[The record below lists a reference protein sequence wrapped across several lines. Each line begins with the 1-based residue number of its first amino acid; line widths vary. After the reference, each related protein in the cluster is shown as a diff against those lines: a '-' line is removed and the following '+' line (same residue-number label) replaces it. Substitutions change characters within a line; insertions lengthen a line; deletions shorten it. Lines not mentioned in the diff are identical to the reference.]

1 MSEQKLT
8 DEQRFKEDKMMR
20 MLFGQGMDRM
30 DRDGFDGSKQE
41 HHIFMEVF
49 SVTSVDTASN
59 HNIALNTMDLQKDE
73 GSQSKL
79 VESSNCESSVLTSSF
94 STKDSSGEASQPACV
109 YARQVSGSRCFADIS
124 SCCGVADPYDADIK
138 CMKVSSIE
146 QQNHKSIMQSYSLSV
161 TGDDLLDLDR
171 SQNSSSMLMQRQQQS
186 PCLVIET
193 CSHDILSSC
202 YLSKTN
208 KEIDGSDDMD
218 DGNALDIE
226 CKSQDIRD
234 DKIIIEAKSV
244 TSPVSQESFAS
255 GLLVVNAAAAP
266 AETPGVPIHM
276 KHIVEESSILNSGST
291 DVASKRALI
300 RELPER
306 LRLHTNR
313 LLTDAGWKIE
323 PRVRSD
329 RTKLASYYIAPKEK
343 LVVTSLSQ
351 AWKACGRRLYSSA
364 MDSELED
371 NGREWTNID
380 RFWSDLTDTLFYV
393 EENTQSTKISISLL
407 KRWQLLDPFVAVVC
421 INRKV
426 GVLREGKSLKAVSS
440 ATFILSE
447 DGNTILAGESKD
459 RVIKLAT
466 LDSNSVS
473 YLNYN
478 VLPASQLD
486 HEFGVTEVSRNQQ
499 RIHNCHDLQNS
510 SRPKQQKRKFSC
522 SAGTQGK
529 NVKSLA
535 ACSGNGLHGTK
546 CSHHVSCED
555 SSSPNYAVNGADTS
569 FAVKDSFSNP
579 IDGLLAQDSLAPV
592 LETLPTD
599 ALAPFL
605 KTSPTDDSNACKSAS
620 TDKSLFLQES
630 NVPSS
635 SNAEHLVGNGPCD
648 CKPNRKG
655 FKEARQQRTVIS
667 AKRRVYGKHLTK
679 SVRCDRLDLLSHENT
694 ANIIVVVD
702 ERLATQPSDL
712 IPGCEDGLLA
722 SNIHSDI
729 ITEKVAIKASESKD
743 QNFSVNQV
751 SDSGK
756 KVHKKSKK
764 ISEIRASKVD
774 GTNDEK
780 SMEALNFRFDDRSN
794 DYTETQCNQEDSQTL
809 AFESTL
815 GCMKENTCATVEDCS
830 NVKKKMVKSES
841 KAPRQHL
848 KGRKGKFAMS
858 LENKEASK
866 SIPAV
871 IDEEHMPF
879 LKRNSCNAK
888 GLSSQVL
895 PPPNLPSLLNKAH
908 KCTVFDDSVVAPDDG
923 NTSTG
928 GKTINA
934 EVLCSDNPTEE
945 NKKLSK
951 PKVPEACKK
960 RKWKRPRGF
969 RINDDD
975 LLIAAIIKNK
985 DYISCNDK
993 KGPKLGVSRPKILK
1007 KHESQ
1012 KGGCKLLLRTPGKG
1026 GLSKDGKGINLGAR
1040 TVLCWLIDR
1049 GVLSLKDVLQYRN
1062 PKNNALVKDGW
1073 ITRNG
1078 ILCKCCMEIFSVSA
1092 FKAHSGSKFQKPS
1105 SNLFLQSG
1113 RSYTLCQLQA
1123 WSADYKARKGRKRDM
1138 RVEEVDQNDD
1148 TCGLCIDGGELICC
1162 DNCPSTY
1169 HQTCLTIQVVLPEG
1183 SWYCHNCI
1191 CKSCGDVVDATTSS
1205 SFAVLECSQ
1214 CEHKYHGTCVK
1225 KRNLGSGEVESGTWF
1240 CGKKCKEVY
1249 LGLRSHVGILNCLA
1263 DGFSWTILRC
1273 NHDDQKINST
1283 QKIALMAECNTKL
1296 AIALSIMEECFLPMV
1311 DPRTHIDMIPH
1322 VLYNRGSNFT
1332 RLNYQGFYTVVLE
1345 KSDEVISVAS
1355 IRIHGVTVAEMPLIA
1370 TCSEYRRQGM
1380 CRRLIDAIE
1389 KMLKSFGVKMLVISA
1404 IPILV
1409 ETWTSHFGFKPI
1421 EDVERRQLNHVNL
1434 MLFPGTAL
1442 LIKQLEEP
1450 ATEESGSKSDVCL
1463 KGYQS
1468 VNPDGSNEVTNITT
1482 EVQADRTARTDS
1494 EDEALLPTAD
1504 VTYQMEQEHDWQ
1516 QKDLLV
1522 SSYDT
1527 LNSIAKPNDNDANIS
1542 EPFRRKI
1549 ANLDIDKKS
1558 QFDSAEHTEQEI
1570 FTSLSV
1576 VSKSTALHSCS
1587 GSRIIC
1593 ATDDRYFAESV
1604 PINDGES
1611 EKVDMIS
1618 EAEAKNILEEDN
1630 RLFSEGDGIEQDITN
1645 HSSEAKCSSFDG

>member
-1 MSEQKLT
+1 
-8 DEQRFKEDKMMR
+8 MR
-20 MLFGQGMDRM
+20 MLFGQGM

-49 SVTSVDTASN
+49 SVTSVDNASN
-59 HNIALNTMDLQKDE
+59 HNISLDTMDLQKDE
-73 GSQSKL
+73 CSQSKL

-109 YARQVSGSRCFADIS
+109 CVRQVSGSRCFADIS

-138 CMKVSSIE
+138 CMSSIKR
-146 QQNHKSIMQSYSLSV
+146 QNHKSVMQSYSLSV

-171 SQNSSSMLMQRQQQS
+171 SQNSSSMLTQHQQQS

-193 CSHDILSSC
+193 CSLDILSSY
-202 YLSKTN
+202 YLSKTK
-208 KEIDGSDDMD
+208 KEIDGSDDLG
-218 DGNALDIE
+218 DGHALNIE
-226 CKSQDIRD
+226 CKSQDMRD

-255 GLLVVNAAAAP
+255 GLLVINAAAASV
-266 AETPGVPIHM
+266 ETPGVPIHM
-276 KHIVEESSILNSGST
+276 KHIAEESSILNSGST

-351 AWKACGRRLYSSA
+351 AWKACGQRLYSSA
-364 MDSELED
+364 MVSELED

-380 RFWSDLTDTLFYV
+380 RFWSDLTDTLFYI

-426 GVLREGKSLKAVSS
+426 GVLREGRSLKAVNS

-447 DGNTILAGESKD
+447 DGNTIMAGENKD

-466 LDSNSVS
+466 LDSNSGS

-499 RIHNCHDLQNS
+499 RTQNCHDLQNS

-522 SAGTQGK
+522 SAGTQEK
-529 NVKSLA
+529 NRKSLA
-535 ACSGNGLHGTK
+535 EYTGNGLHGTK

-555 SSSPNYAVNGADTS
+555 SSSPNYVNVAGTL
-569 FAVKDSFSNP
+569 FAVKDSFSKP

-592 LETLPTD
+592 LETLPTN
-599 ALAPFL
+599 ALKPFL
-605 KTSPTDDSNACKSAS
+605 KTSPTDDPNACKSAS
-620 TDKSLFLQES
+620 TNKSLFLQES

-635 SNAEHLVGNGPCD
+635 SNAELPVGNGPCN

-655 FKEARQQRTVIS
+655 LKEARQQRTVIS
-667 AKRRVYGKHLTK
+667 AKLRVYGKHLTK
-679 SVRCDRLDLLSHENT
+679 SVRCDRLDLPSHENT
-694 ANIIVVVD
+694 ANIILVVD
-702 ERLATQPSDL
+702 ERLETQPSDL

-729 ITEKVAIKASESKD
+729 TSEKVGIKASESKD
-743 QNFSVNQV
+743 QSFSVNQV

-774 GTNDEK
+774 GMNDEK

-794 DYTETQCNQEDSQTL
+794 DYTEIQCNQEDSQTL
-809 AFESTL
+809 ALESTL
-815 GCMKENTCATVEDCS
+815 GCTKENTCATVEDCS

-841 KAPRQHL
+841 KASRQHP
-848 KGRKGKFAMS
+848 KGRKGKIAMS
-858 LENKEASK
+858 LENKETSK

-871 IDEEHMPF
+871 TDEEHMPF

-895 PPPNLPSLLNKAH
+895 PPPNLPSLLKKAH
-908 KCTVFDDSVVAPDDG
+908 NKCTILDDSVVASDDG
-923 NTSTG
+923 NTATG

-934 EVLCSDNPTEE
+934 EVVCSDNPTEE
-945 NKKLSK
+945 NRKLSK
-951 PKVPEACKK
+951 PKVPEACKQ

-1026 GLSKDGKGINLGAR
+1026 GLSKDGNGIDLGAR

-1078 ILCKCCMEIFSVSA
+1078 ILCKCCMEIFPVSA

-1169 HQTCLTIQVVLPEG
+1169 HQTCLTIQVVNFVQNLNTGLIPIAGCTNMGLVRIDQGFTYRSVPVYRHIVGTGMGPVLDEKG
-1183 SWYCHNCI
+1183 AMSPR
-1191 CKSCGDVVDATTSS
+1191 
-1205 SFAVLECSQ
+1205 SFSLRGETLRLLAWE
-1214 CEHKYHGTCVK
+1214 K
-1225 KRNLGSGEVESGTWF
+1225 KRLRPRATREWRRRAGDGAQATRERRWQAGE
-1240 CGKKCKEVY
+1240 
-1249 LGLRSHVGILNCLA
+1249 
-1263 DGFSWTILRC
+1263 DGARARFSIPIC
-1273 NHDDQKINST
+1273 
-1283 QKIALMAECNTKL
+1283 IA
-1296 AIALSIMEECFLPMV
+1296 
-1311 DPRTHIDMIPH
+1311 R
-1322 VLYNRGSNFT
+1322 YGRSNFT
-1332 RLNYQGFYTVVLE
+1332 RLNYHGFYTVVLE

-1355 IRIHGVTVAEMPLIA
+1355 IR
-1370 TCSEYRRQGM
+1370 
-1380 CRRLIDAIE
+1380 
-1389 KMLKSFGVKMLVISA
+1389 
-1404 IPILV
+1404 
-1409 ETWTSHFGFKPI
+1409 
-1421 EDVERRQLNHVNL
+1421 
-1434 MLFPGTAL
+1434 
-1442 LIKQLEEP
+1442 
-1450 ATEESGSKSDVCL
+1450 
-1463 KGYQS
+1463 
-1468 VNPDGSNEVTNITT
+1468 
-1482 EVQADRTARTDS
+1482 
-1494 EDEALLPTAD
+1494 
-1504 VTYQMEQEHDWQ
+1504 
-1516 QKDLLV
+1516 
-1522 SSYDT
+1522 
-1527 LNSIAKPNDNDANIS
+1527 
-1542 EPFRRKI
+1542 
-1549 ANLDIDKKS
+1549 
-1558 QFDSAEHTEQEI
+1558 
-1570 FTSLSV
+1570 
-1576 VSKSTALHSCS
+1576 
-1587 GSRIIC
+1587 
-1593 ATDDRYFAESV
+1593 
-1604 PINDGES
+1604 
-1611 EKVDMIS
+1611 
-1618 EAEAKNILEEDN
+1618 
-1630 RLFSEGDGIEQDITN
+1630 
-1645 HSSEAKCSSFDG
+1645 